1 LHEFK
6 PTRFSAFEFPSSW
19 PAPLF
24 FLKATPLCV
33 TNGNISDVKKGTR
46 GKMIDGQWRAARALI
61 GWSQTALAE
70 RIGVSVLTIK
80 RMEGSA
86 GNVSED
92 VQRRAREALETGG
105 IEFLNRGRP
114 GVRLRARGGV

>member
-1 LHEFK
+1 M
-6 PTRFSAFEFPSSW
+6 
-19 PAPLF
+19 
-24 FLKATPLCV
+24 
-33 TNGNISDVKKGTR
+33 R

-70 RIGVSVLTIK
+70 RVGVAVLTIK
-80 RMEGSA
+80 RMEGGA

-92 VQRRAREALETGG
+92 VRRRAREALETGG
-105 IEFLNRGRP
+105 VEFLNKGRP